1 MFQLQVF
8 QYVNM
13 TCHVRVLKCL
23 PDDGYLYPKH
33 VATLHYWIYCYV
45 STERN
50 FSEYNLKFVS

>member
-33 VATLHYWIYCYV
+33 VATLHY
-45 STERN
+45 
-50 FSEYNLKFVS
+50 